1 MFLFPSLLVFVHFF
15 LPFRVVCQVFSFF
28 FWDVGVACLVSSGA
42 SYNSA
47 ALHGFL
53 LSVILLN

>member
-1 MFLFPSLLVFVHFF
+1 MFLFPSLLVLFTFFCLLGSFVRF
-15 LPFRVVCQVFSFF
+15 LVSFF
-28 FWDVGVACLVSSGA
+28 GDVGVACLVSSGA